1 MSSIFIIDD
10 SNEDGYMV
18 YSLCAAFT
26 EYTKLRKALIKS
38 RRTRDMSIEPNSNYD
53 FTSERLH
60 SAVLSYH
67 VRNWVELIY
76 SRGFSGTKWARLFF
90 PSGCCPCMKQYSHK
104 SELILYFVFIICYV
118 HITEVTACCP
128 HLFYPKIFYSSFHG
142 FFKNRDHGTSAF
154 SRVQYIL
161 TSFILL
167 RKGREHFD

>member
-1 MSSIFIIDD
+1 
-10 SNEDGYMV
+10 MV
-18 YSLCAAFT
+18 YSLCAACT

-104 SELILYFVFIICYV
+104 PELILYIVFIICYV

-128 HLFYPKIFYSSFHG
+128 PLILPKNILFKFSRIFLKSGLRYFCVYQSTIYLYIFYFIQKG
-142 FFKNRDHGTSAF
+142 KVTFRLNPGTTYA
-154 SRVQYIL
+154 
-161 TSFILL
+161 
-167 RKGREHFD
+167 